1 MDIIR
6 IDNLEVYAYHGAYD
20 EEKEKGQY
28 FYVNAELYTNTRKA
42 GMNDDLDAST
52 NYGTVCD
59 FIHDFMTKHTYDLIE
74 TVAEQLAQ
82 ALLLEFKLVKSV
94 LLEIRKPHAPIERE
108 FESVSVEIER
118 GWHEAFVA
126 FGSNLGDKEK
136 FIDEAI
142 EALSN
147 LPQINIVAISDKIV
161 TKPYGNVEQDVFLNG
176 VMKIETLLPA
186 DELLQI
192 LQKVEEHAGRER
204 KIHWG
209 PRTLDLDIIF
219 YDDDIISEDD
229 LIVPHPDMKNRDFVL
244 KPLMQIAPYKLHPVY
259 RKTISDMYAELMAK
273 KQIGRASC
281 RERV

>member
-6 IDNLEVYAYHGAYD
+6 IDNLEVYAYHGVYD

-94 LLEIRKPHAPIERE
+94 LLEIRKPHAPIEKE

-161 TKPYGNVEQDVFLNG
+161 TEPYGNVEQDVFLNG

-259 RKTISDMYAELMAK
+259 RKTISDMYAELMVK
-273 KQIGRASC
+273 KQ
-281 RERV
+281 

>member
-6 IDNLEVYAYHGAYD
+6 IDNLEVYAYHGVYD

-94 LLEIRKPHAPIERE
+94 LLEIRKPHAPIEEE

-161 TKPYGNVEQDVFLNG
+161 TEPYGNVEQDVFLNG

-273 KQIGRASC
+273 KQ
-281 RERV
+281 

>member
-94 LLEIRKPHAPIERE
+94 LLEIKKPHAPIERE

-136 FIDEAI
+136 FIEEAI

-161 TKPYGNVEQDVFLNG
+161 TEPYGNVEQDVFLNG
-176 VMKIETLLPA
+176 VMKIETLLSA

-273 KQIGRASC
+273 KQ
-281 RERV
+281 

>member
-6 IDNLEVYAYHGAYD
+6 IDNLEVYAYHGVYD

-82 ALLLEFKLVKSV
+82 AFLLEFKLVKSV
-94 LLEIRKPHAPIERE
+94 LLEIRKPHAPIEKE

-161 TKPYGNVEQDVFLNG
+161 TEPYGNVEQDVFLNG

-259 RKTISDMYAELMAK
+259 RKTISDIYAELMAK
-273 KQIGRASC
+273 KQ
-281 RERV
+281 

>member
-94 LLEIRKPHAPIERE
+94 LLEIIKPHAPIERE

-273 KQIGRASC
+273 KQ
-281 RERV
+281 

>member
-52 NYGTVCD
+52 NYGTVCN

-273 KQIGRASC
+273 KQ
-281 RERV
+281 

>member
-82 ALLLEFKLVKSV
+82 ALLLEFKLVKSI

-273 KQIGRASC
+273 KQ
-281 RERV
+281 

>member
-6 IDNLEVYAYHGAYD
+6 IDNLEVYAYHGVYD

-94 LLEIRKPHAPIERE
+94 LLEIRKPHAPIEKD

-118 GWHEAFVA
+118 GWYEAFVA

-161 TKPYGNVEQDVFLNG
+161 TEPYGNVEQDVFLNG

-273 KQIGRASC
+273 KQ
-281 RERV
+281 

>member
-6 IDNLEVYAYHGAYD
+6 IDNLEVYAYHGVYD

-94 LLEIRKPHAPIERE
+94 LLEIRKPHAPIEKE

-118 GWHEAFVA
+118 DWHEAFVA

-161 TKPYGNVEQDVFLNG
+161 TEPYGNVEQDVFLNG

-259 RKTISDMYAELMAK
+259 RKTISDIYAELMAK
-273 KQIGRASC
+273 KQ
-281 RERV
+281 

>member
-1 MDIIR
+1 MDIIC
-6 IDNLEVYAYHGAYD
+6 IDNLEVYAYHGVYD

-94 LLEIRKPHAPIERE
+94 LLEIRKPHAPIEKE

-161 TKPYGNVEQDVFLNG
+161 TEPYGNVEQDVFLNG

-259 RKTISDMYAELMAK
+259 RKTISDMYTELMAK
-273 KQIGRASC
+273 KQ
-281 RERV
+281 

>member
-6 IDNLEVYAYHGAYD
+6 IDNLEVYAYHGVYR

-42 GMNDDLDAST
+42 GMNDDLNAST

-94 LLEIRKPHAPIERE
+94 LLEIRKPHAPIEKE

-142 EALSN
+142 EALSK
-147 LPQINIVAISDKIV
+147 LPQINILAISDKII
-161 TKPYGNVEQDVFLNG
+161 TEPYGNVEQDVFLNG
-176 VMKIETLLPA
+176 MMKIETLLPA
-186 DELLQI
+186 EELLQI

-219 YDDDIISEDD
+219 YDDDIIIEDN

-244 KPLMQIAPYKLHPVY
+244 KPLMQIAPYKIHPVY
-259 RKTISDMYAELMAK
+259 RKTISDMYTELMTK
-273 KQIGRASC
+273 KQ
-281 RERV
+281 

>member
-6 IDNLEVYAYHGAYD
+6 IDNLEVYAYHGVYD

-94 LLEIRKPHAPIERE
+94 LLEIRKTHAPIEKE

-161 TKPYGNVEQDVFLNG
+161 TEPYGNVEQDVFLNG

-259 RKTISDMYAELMAK
+259 RKTISDMYTELMAK
-273 KQIGRASC
+273 KQ
-281 RERV
+281 

>member
-6 IDNLEVYAYHGAYD
+6 IDNLEVYAYHGVYD

-42 GMNDDLDAST
+42 GMNDDLDTST

-94 LLEIRKPHAPIERE
+94 LLEIRKPHAPIEKE

-161 TKPYGNVEQDVFLNG
+161 TEPYGNVEQDVFLNG

-229 LIVPHPDMKNRDFVL
+229 LIVPHPDMKNL
-244 KPLMQIAPYKLHPVY
+244 
-259 RKTISDMYAELMAK
+259 
-273 KQIGRASC
+273 
-281 RERV
+281 

>member
-42 GMNDDLDAST
+42 GMNDDLDVST

-94 LLEIRKPHAPIERE
+94 LLEIRKPHAPIEKE

-161 TKPYGNVEQDVFLNG
+161 TEPYGNVEQDVFLNG

-229 LIVPHPDMKNRDFVL
+229 LVVPHPDMKNRDFVL

-273 KQIGRASC
+273 KQ
-281 RERV
+281 

>member
-6 IDNLEVYAYHGAYD
+6 IDNLEVYAYHGVYD

-94 LLEIRKPHAPIERE
+94 LLEIRKPHAPIEKE

-259 RKTISDMYAELMAK
+259 RKTISDMYVELMAK
-273 KQIGRASC
+273 KQ
-281 RERV
+281 

>member
-147 LPQINIVAISDKIV
+147 LSQINIVAISDKIV
-161 TKPYGNVEQDVFLNG
+161 TEPYGNVEQDVFLNG

-273 KQIGRASC
+273 KQ
-281 RERV
+281 

>member
-6 IDNLEVYAYHGAYD
+6 IDNLEVYAYHGVYD

-82 ALLLEFKLVKSV
+82 ALLLEFKLVKSI
-94 LLEIRKPHAPIERE
+94 LLEIRKPHAPIEKE

-118 GWHEAFVA
+118 GWHEAFVG

-161 TKPYGNVEQDVFLNG
+161 TEPYGNVEQDVFLNG

-259 RKTISDMYAELMAK
+259 RKTISDMYAELMDK
-273 KQIGRASC
+273 KQ
-281 RERV
+281 

>member
-6 IDNLEVYAYHGAYD
+6 IDNLEVYAYHGVYD

-42 GMNDDLDAST
+42 GMNDDLDVST

-94 LLEIRKPHAPIERE
+94 LLEIRKPHAPIEKD

-161 TKPYGNVEQDVFLNG
+161 TEPYGNVEQDVFLNG

-273 KQIGRASC
+273 KQ
-281 RERV
+281 

>member
-6 IDNLEVYAYHGAYD
+6 IDNLEVYAYHGVYD

-94 LLEIRKPHAPIERE
+94 LLEIRKPHAPIEKE

-161 TKPYGNVEQDVFLNG
+161 TEPYGNVKQDVFLNG

-259 RKTISDMYAELMAK
+259 RKTISDIYAELMAK
-273 KQIGRASC
+273 KQ
-281 RERV
+281 

>member
-6 IDNLEVYAYHGAYD
+6 IDNLEVYAYHGVYD

-59 FIHDFMTKHTYDLIE
+59 FIHDFMTKHIYDLIE

-94 LLEIRKPHAPIERE
+94 LLEIRKPHAPIEKE

-147 LPQINIVAISDKIV
+147 LPQINIVAISDKII
-161 TKPYGNVEQDVFLNG
+161 TEPYGNVEQDVFLNG

-244 KPLMQIAPYKLHPVY
+244 KPLIQIAPYKLHPVY

-273 KQIGRASC
+273 KQ
-281 RERV
+281 

>member
-6 IDNLEVYAYHGAYD
+6 IDNLEVYAYHGVYD

-94 LLEIRKPHAPIERE
+94 LLEIRKPHAPIEKE
-108 FESVSVEIER
+108 FESVSAEIER

-161 TKPYGNVEQDVFLNG
+161 TEPYGNVEQDVFLNG

-273 KQIGRASC
+273 KQ
-281 RERV
+281 

>member
-6 IDNLEVYAYHGAYD
+6 IDNLEVYAYHGVYR

-28 FYVNAELYTNTRKA
+28 FYVNAKLYTNTRKA
-42 GMNDDLDAST
+42 GMNDDLNAST

-94 LLEIRKPHAPIERE
+94 LLEIRKPHAPIEKE

-142 EALSN
+142 EALSK
-147 LPQINIVAISDKIV
+147 LPQINILAISDKII
-161 TKPYGNVEQDVFLNG
+161 TEPYGNVEQDVFLNG

-186 DELLQI
+186 EELLQI
-192 LQKVEEHAGRER
+192 LQKVEEYAGRER

-219 YDDDIISEDD
+219 YDDDIIIEDN

-244 KPLMQIAPYKLHPVY
+244 KPLMQIAPYKIHPVY
-259 RKTISDMYAELMAK
+259 RKTISDMYTELMTK
-273 KQIGRASC
+273 KQ
-281 RERV
+281 

>member
-42 GMNDDLDAST
+42 GMNDDLDVST

-94 LLEIRKPHAPIERE
+94 LLEIRKPHAPIEKE

-161 TKPYGNVEQDVFLNG
+161 TEPYGNAEQDVFLNG

-273 KQIGRASC
+273 KQ
-281 RERV
+281 

>member
-192 LQKVEEHAGRER
+192 LQKVEEHAGRAR

-273 KQIGRASC
+273 KQ
-281 RERV
+281 

>member
-42 GMNDDLDAST
+42 GMNDDLDVST

-94 LLEIRKPHAPIERE
+94 LLEIKKPHAPIERE
-108 FESVSVEIER
+108 FESVSVELER

-273 KQIGRASC
+273 KQ
-281 RERV
+281 

>member
-94 LLEIRKPHAPIERE
+94 LLEIRKPHAPIEKE

-147 LPQINIVAISDKIV
+147 LPQITIVAISDKIV
-161 TKPYGNVEQDVFLNG
+161 TEPYGNVEQDVFLNG

-273 KQIGRASC
+273 KQ
-281 RERV
+281 

>member
-6 IDNLEVYAYHGAYD
+6 IDNLEVYAYHGVYD

-59 FIHDFMTKHTYDLIE
+59 FIHDFMIKYTYDLIE

-94 LLEIRKPHAPIERE
+94 LLEIRKPHAPIEKE

-161 TKPYGNVEQDVFLNG
+161 TEPYGNVEQDVFLNG

-273 KQIGRASC
+273 KQ
-281 RERV
+281 

>member
-6 IDNLEVYAYHGAYD
+6 IDNLEVYAYHGVYD

-59 FIHDFMTKHTYDLIE
+59 FIHNFMTKHTYGLIE

-82 ALLLEFKLVKSV
+82 ALLLEFKLVKSI
-94 LLEIRKPHAPIERE
+94 LLEIRKPHAPIEKE

-161 TKPYGNVEQDVFLNG
+161 TEPYGNVEQDVFLNG

-259 RKTISDMYAELMAK
+259 RKTISDMYVELMAK
-273 KQIGRASC
+273 KQ
-281 RERV
+281 

>member
-147 LPQINIVAISDKIV
+147 LPQINIVAISGKIV

-204 KIHWG
+204 IIHWG

-273 KQIGRASC
+273 KQ
-281 RERV
+281 

>member
-42 GMNDDLDAST
+42 GMNDDLDVST

-94 LLEIRKPHAPIERE
+94 LLEIKKPHAPIERE

-259 RKTISDMYAELMAK
+259 RKTISDMYVELMAK
-273 KQIGRASC
+273 KQ
-281 RERV
+281 

>member
-6 IDNLEVYAYHGAYD
+6 IDNLEVYAYHGVYD

-94 LLEIRKPHAPIERE
+94 LLEIRKPHAPIEKE

-161 TKPYGNVEQDVFLNG
+161 TEPYGNVEQDVFLNG

-192 LQKVEEHAGRER
+192 LQKVEEHAGRKR

-259 RKTISDMYAELMAK
+259 RKTISDIYAELMAK
-273 KQIGRASC
+273 KQ
-281 RERV
+281 

>member
-118 GWHEAFVA
+118 GWHGAFVA

-273 KQIGRASC
+273 KQ
-281 RERV
+281 

>member
-94 LLEIRKPHAPIERE
+94 LLEIKKPHAPIERE

-161 TKPYGNVEQDVFLNG
+161 TKPYGNVEQDVFLYG

-273 KQIGRASC
+273 KQ
-281 RERV
+281 

>member
-6 IDNLEVYAYHGAYD
+6 IDNLEVYAYHGVYD

-42 GMNDDLDAST
+42 GMNDDLDVST

-82 ALLLEFKLVKSV
+82 ALLLEFKLVKSI
-94 LLEIRKPHAPIERE
+94 LLEIRKPHAPIEKE

-161 TKPYGNVEQDVFLNG
+161 TEPYGNVEQDVFLNG

-229 LIVPHPDMKNRDFVL
+229 LVVPHPDMKNRDFVL

-273 KQIGRASC
+273 KQ
-281 RERV
+281 

>member
-42 GMNDDLDAST
+42 GMNDDLDVST

-94 LLEIRKPHAPIERE
+94 LLEIRKPHAPIEKE

-147 LPQINIVAISDKIV
+147 LPQINIVAISDKNCYRAIWKCG
-161 TKPYGNVEQDVFLNG
+161 T
-176 VMKIETLLPA
+176 
-186 DELLQI
+186 
-192 LQKVEEHAGRER
+192 RC
-204 KIHWG
+204 
-209 PRTLDLDIIF
+209 IF
-219 YDDDIISEDD
+219 KWCYEDR
-229 LIVPHPDMKNRDFVL
+229 NTFTSR
-244 KPLMQIAPYKLHPVY
+244 
-259 RKTISDMYAELMAK
+259 
-273 KQIGRASC
+273 
-281 RERV
+281 

>member
-42 GMNDDLDAST
+42 GMNDDLDVST

-82 ALLLEFKLVKSV
+82 ALLLEFKLVKNV
-94 LLEIRKPHAPIERE
+94 LLEIRKPHAPIEKE

-161 TKPYGNVEQDVFLNG
+161 TEPYGNVEQDVFLNG

-273 KQIGRASC
+273 KQ
-281 RERV
+281 

>member
-6 IDNLEVYAYHGAYD
+6 IDNLEVYAYHGVYD

-42 GMNDDLDAST
+42 GMNDDLDVST

-273 KQIGRASC
+273 KQ
-281 RERV
+281 

>member
-6 IDNLEVYAYHGAYD
+6 IDNLEVYAYHGVYD

-42 GMNDDLDAST
+42 GMNDDLDVST
-52 NYGTVCD
+52 NYGIVCD

-82 ALLLEFKLVKSV
+82 ALLLEFKLVKSI
-94 LLEIRKPHAPIERE
+94 LLEIRKPHAPIEKE

-161 TKPYGNVEQDVFLNG
+161 TEPYGNVEQDVFLNG

-273 KQIGRASC
+273 KQ
-281 RERV
+281 

>member
-6 IDNLEVYAYHGAYD
+6 IDNLEVYAYHGVYD

-82 ALLLEFKLVKSV
+82 ALLLEFKLVKSI
-94 LLEIRKPHAPIERE
+94 LLEIRKPHAPIEKE

-161 TKPYGNVEQDVFLNG
+161 TEPYGNVEQDVFLNG

-259 RKTISDMYAELMAK
+259 RKTISDIYAELMAK
-273 KQIGRASC
+273 KQ
-281 RERV
+281 